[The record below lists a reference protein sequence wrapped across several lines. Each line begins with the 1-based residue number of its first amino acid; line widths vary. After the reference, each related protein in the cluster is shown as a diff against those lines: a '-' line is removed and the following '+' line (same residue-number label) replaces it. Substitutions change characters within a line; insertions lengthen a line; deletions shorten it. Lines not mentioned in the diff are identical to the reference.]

1 MMSLVSAN
9 FPNSISAVRM
19 APVANLSGFL
29 ITCRNHLFSKW
40 IHKKYE
46 TWEFRAET
54 RLDSVEKGRR
64 GSFKGNLIL
73 CLSLTGTMI
82 RQLFSAICQGRRGG
96 TEFTYHHWDFA
107 MLPLMSLSFSFRVSR
122 KVSQSVAWSPIELFC
137 QKAQVE
143 KFSLRFTLQS

>member
-29 ITCRNHLFSKW
+29 ITFRNHLFSKW

-73 CLSLTGTMI
+73 CLSWTGTMI
-82 RQLFSAICQGRRGG
+82 SQLFSAICQGRRGG
-96 TEFTYHHWDFA
+96 TDKTHHWDFA
-107 MLPLMSLSFSFRVSR
+107 MLPLMSLSFAFRVSR
-122 KVSQSVAWSPIELFC
+122 KVSQSVARSPNELFC
-137 QKAQVE
+137 QKVQVE
-143 KFSLRFTLQS
+143 N